1 MSTLPDHGR
10 CAFASLHP
18 VVTFGFFAG
27 AIVLSVVLANPICQA
42 ISVLF
47 AAVCY
52 LTFRGREAWRFIGGH
67 AVVLLVVTLSA
78 PLFNAQG
85 ATVLF
90 RWWGDRPYTL
100 EALALG
106 ASTGLMLVAM
116 MLWFASYHLVMTSD
130 KFAYLFGRAIPAL
143 SLTLIMVLRLVPSY
157 RRKADALMTARACI
171 GKGPAEGAS
180 VAARVRDGGSV
191 LLLLSADALE
201 GAVVAADSM
210 TARGFGLSGRTHF
223 ALFRWEA
230 RDTVLAGV
238 MVALAAGAVVAL
250 VQGGFAVTY
259 FPTIVWPSASAAVLV
274 GAVCYGVFLAIP
286 AVINC
291 GGRALWHYSLSKS

>member
-1 MSTLPDHGR
+1 M
-10 CAFASLHP
+10 
-18 VVTFGFFAG
+18 
-27 AIVLSVVLANPICQA
+27 VLANPIYQA
-42 ISVLF
+42 ISVFL

-52 LTFRGREAWRFIGGH
+52 LTFRGRGAWRFIGGL

-78 PLFNAQG
+78 PLFNTQG

-90 RWWGDRPYTL
+90 RWWGSRPYTL

-130 KFAYLFGRAIPAL
+130 KFTYLFGRAIPAL
-143 SLTLIMVLRLVPSY
+143 SLTLTMVLRLVPSY

-210 TARGFGLSGRTHF
+210 TARGFGLRGRTHF

-230 RDTVLAGV
+230 RDTVLVGV
-238 MVALAAGAVVAL
+238 MVALVAGAVVAL

>member
-1 MSTLPDHGR
+1 MSTLPYQGR

-18 VVTFGFFAG
+18 AVTFGFFAG
-27 AIVLSVVLANPICQA
+27 AIVLSMVLANPICQVM
-42 ISVLF
+42 SVLL
-47 AAVCY
+47 AAACY
-52 LTFRGREAWRFIGGH
+52 LTFRGREAWRFIAGLT
-67 AVVLLVVTLSA
+67 AVLL
-78 PLFNAQG
+78 
-85 ATVLF
+85 
-90 RWWGDRPYTL
+90 RWWGGRPYTL

-116 MLWFASYHLVMTSD
+116 MLWFASFHLVMTSD
-130 KFAYLFGRAIPAL
+130 KFTYLFGRAIPAL
-143 SLTLIMVLRLVPSY
+143 SLVLTMVLRLVPSY

-191 LLLLSADALE
+191 LLSLSADALE
-201 GAVVAADSM
+201 SAVVAADSM

-230 RDTVLAGV
+230 RDTVLV
-238 MVALAAGAVVAL
+238 VAMGALVVGAVAAFA
-250 VQGGFAVTY
+250 QGGFAITY
-259 FPTIVWPSASAAVLV
+259 FPTIVWPSAGAAVLM
-274 GAVCYGVFLAIP
+274 GAVCYGAFLAIP

-291 GGRALWHYSLSKS
+291 GGRALWRYSLSKS